1 MAIVTTPLHK
11 EEIQMFPKW
20 LTYLCLLVG
29 FCFMYRLLLVGLVAR
44 IIYYMAYPEEKKEVG
59 YYRVEIQRTTP
70 FLLYC

>member
-1 MAIVTTPLHK
+1 M
-11 EEIQMFPKW
+11 
-20 LTYLCLLVG
+20 LVG

-70 FLLYC
+70 VVFYLG